1 MPEIGAP
8 APEFSGETQDGA
20 ISSADFEGK
29 KVALYF
35 YPRDATP
42 GCTRQACNLR
52 DHFDSLK
59 EADVHI
65 VGVSDDPPAKHIRFA
80 KKHNLPEPIIDFI
93 RTHHGTTLTR
103 YFYNSYKQENPEEA
117 DENKFRYPGPVPH
130 SKEAAILM
138 MADAVEAASRS
149 LKKHNEETINSLVE
163 GIVDSQANEQQFVN
177 AAITFKDLTE
187 AKKIF
192 KKKLMNIY
200 HVRIEYPK

>member
-80 KKHNLPEPIIDFI
+80 KKHNLPFPLIADTEHTVLDAYGMWVEKSLYGRKYMGTKRSTFLIDEKGILVDIIVKPKVGE
-93 RTHHGTTLTR
+93 H
-103 YFYNSYKQENPEEA
+103 
-117 DENKFRYPGPVPH
+117 
-130 SKEAAILM
+130 AAEII
-138 MADAVEAASRS
+138 ARFDAV
-149 LKKHNEETINSLVE
+149 
-163 GIVDSQANEQQFVN
+163 
-177 AAITFKDLTE
+177 
-187 AKKIF
+187 
-192 KKKLMNIY
+192 
-200 HVRIEYPK
+200 